1 MANLVLCLIAGALVI
16 GCPVLLLSS
25 RPQPDGIVLVISLPW
40 GRDAAR
46 VVDDAGLQQAA
57 PQRAPMGVLAALT
70 DTKSIDR
77 LYENGAWLVVDGRNI
92 LELCVN

>member
-1 MANLVLCLIAGALVI
+1 MANVVLCLIAGALVI
-16 GCPVLLLSS
+16 SSPVLMLSG
-25 RPQPDGIVLVISLPW
+25 RPQPDGIALVISLPW

-46 VVDDAGLQQAA
+46 VVDDAGLQQATL
-57 PQRAPMGVLAALT
+57 QRAPMGVLAALT

-77 LYENGAWLVVDGRNI
+77 LYENGAWMVVDGRNI